1 MWNIEFESPENI
13 PKFKGKHYLTSK
25 FRVEFF
31 FFFKGD
37 EINQHHF
44 PFLEAKRD
52 RNCIVQAHLI
62 SAFIF

>member
-31 FFFKGD
+31 SFLKVMKSINITFLFWKQNVI
-37 EINQHHF
+37 EI
-44 PFLEAKRD
+44 
-52 RNCIVQAHLI
+52 V
-62 SAFIF
+62 